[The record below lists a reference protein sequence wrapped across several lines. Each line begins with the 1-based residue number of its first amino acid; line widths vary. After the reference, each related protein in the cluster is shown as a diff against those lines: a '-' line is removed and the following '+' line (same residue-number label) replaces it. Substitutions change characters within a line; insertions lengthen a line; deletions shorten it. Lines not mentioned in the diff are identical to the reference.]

1 MGKMNFKS
9 PLFAVFIDQ
18 FFDNL
23 AYLQDFRNL
32 AIEMRAHLLGFL
44 KKSPIVFC
52 LVMLAFC
59 FTPLDNKLYNIFFRN
74 TLIPPTSRFPNSRFS
89 LTRGFF
95 AAISLQTRG
104 FSCCYFPPNS
114 RFLRIC
120 EGPKKREVGGISV

>member
-32 AIEMRAHLLGFL
+32 AIEMRAHLLGFFEEVSNSFL
-44 KKSPIVFC
+44 FGNVSLF
-52 LVMLAFC
+52 

-74 TLIPPTSRFPNSRFS
+74 CLKNRVIQGVKPR
-89 LTRGFF
+89 
-95 AAISLQTRG
+95 
-104 FSCCYFPPNS
+104 
-114 RFLRIC
+114 
-120 EGPKKREVGGISV
+120 